1 VPVYDVCLLGNAA
14 CHGVR
19 LTRDNRRSPAWQKGE
34 AVTDHAKAFIATIDT
49 RVSHI
54 LDRCT
59 RCAKCVEVCPT
70 AAPAGIDTRE
80 PAAIVSDVLDIL
92 RGGGDPASRGARWAN
107 ACTGSGHCLSA
118 CDDRINPRF
127 MLAAT
132 RLRLN
137 ERRQAHERRATGR
150 AGFKKM
156 STAVKVLSRLQL
168 PADLLAGLT
177 RATAVGSDPAPD
189 VVMYLGCNVLKTPHI
204 ALLCLEVLARLGT
217 RYRVFAGPA
226 YCCGVI
232 QYRAGDTQTSGQI
245 GGHTVEGFAETGA
258 PRVLTWCP
266 TCNIQLSEIVMPSAN
281 ANFNLEHVVPYIAAR
296 IERLRP
302 QFIHSINKRVALHE
316 HPGVAGVTEGAINIL
331 RAIPGLE
338 LVDLEQPRV
347 GYMCNSLAPVPAY
360 KRQLHARELEA
371 AAAAGVDY
379 LVGIYHA
386 CHRELCAHETASPF
400 KIVNFLELVGEAMGV
415 EKTDLFKQWKIMQ
428 DVDRV
433 VAEVAERA
441 TMAGLDLESVR
452 EVLVAHILGEQPLP
466 VGFRGTLAIEA
477 ETVPLHV
484 VSE

>member
-1 VPVYDVCLLGNAA
+1 M
-14 CHGVR
+14 
-19 LTRDNRRSPAWQKGE
+19 S
-34 AVTDHAKAFIATIDT
+34 DHADAFIATINA
-49 RVSHI
+49 RVNDI

-70 AAPAGIDTRE
+70 AAPAGIDTSE
-80 PAAIVSDVLDIL
+80 PAAIVGDVLDIL

-107 ACTGSGHCLSA
+107 ACTGSGRCISA
-118 CDDRINPRF
+118 CDDGINPRF

-137 ERRQAHERRATGR
+137 ERRQTNERHSTGR

-168 PADLLAGLT
+168 PADLLAGFT
-177 RATAVGSDPAPD
+177 RATVTDGEPAPD
-189 VVMYLGCNVLKTPHI
+189 IVMYLGCNVLKTPHI

-217 RYRVFAGPA
+217 RYKVFAGPA

-232 QYRAGDTQTSGQI
+232 QYRTGDTKTSGRI
-245 GGHTVEGFAETGA
+245 GGNTVAGFAGTGA
-258 PRVLTWCP
+258 PQVLTWCP
-266 TCNIQLSEIVMPSAN
+266 TCNIQLSEIVMPSTDAS
-281 ANFNLEHVVPYIAAR
+281 FNLEHVVPYIAAR

-302 QFIHSINKRVALHE
+302 HFVHPINKRVALHE
-316 HPGVAGVTEGAINIL
+316 HPGVAGVTEGAIKIL
-331 RAIPGLE
+331 TAIPGLE

-360 KRQLHARELEA
+360 KRELHARELDA

-386 CHRELCAHETASPF
+386 CHRELCAHETTSPF

-415 EKTDLFKQWKIMQ
+415 EKIDLFKQWKMMQ

-433 VAEVAERA
+433 LAEVAA
-441 TMAGLDLESVR
+441 QAKTAGLDLESVR
-452 EVLVAHILGEQPLP
+452 EVLVAHMLGEQPLP
-466 VGFRGTLAIEA
+466 IDYRGQPAIAPEDA
-477 ETVPLHV
+477 PVRV
-484 VSE
+484 ISE